1 MNKRKP
7 GPRSITRVDA
17 GGCLTIPA
25 EYRRALSLSGDAAVA
40 LIPLGD
46 ALVIAP
52 CDDAFCAVIQRLEA
66 RMHAVGVDVEELIA
80 EAAEAR
86 AQIVR
91 EEFVHDGEE

>member
-52 CDDAFCAVIQRLEA
+52 
-66 RMHAVGVDVEELIA
+66 
-80 EAAEAR
+80 
-86 AQIVR
+86 
-91 EEFVHDGEE
+91 